1 MKPQHP
7 KPSSRTFASVEFS
20 TAAAGVSEEIDIT
33 GLTLSCIQFSTNWTN
48 ARIGFQA
55 SVDLSTNFYG
65 VTNTDGDFLTYAV
78 NANTILV
85 FDPAPFAGLQR
96 IKLTSMTSA
105 GVAVPQDAE
114 RTVVL
119 GLSEYVEAN

>member
-20 TAAAGVSEEIDIT
+20 TAAAGVSDAVDLT

-48 ARIGFQA
+48 ANIGFQA
-55 SVDLSTNFYG
+55 SIDLSTNYYG
-65 VTNTDGDFLTYAV
+65 VTDTAGNFLTYPV

-85 FDPAPFAGLQR
+85 FDPALFAGIQR
-96 IKLTSMTSA
+96 LKLTSMTSA
-105 GVAVPQDAE
+105 GVAVAQDDP

-119 GLSEYVEAN
+119 GLS

>member
-1 MKPQHP
+1 
-7 KPSSRTFASVEFS
+7 VEFS